1 MDKRYAIFDMDGTLV
16 DSMGYWTGLAVE
28 YLAGLGIREIPED
41 LPGRLMSMTMAQGAA
56 LLIQTFGLTVDAG
69 ELVAQQNAVMA
80 QHYRRDIPLKP
91 GVRAYLEAL
100 RARGVSMCVASA
112 TAEPLVE
119 ACLTRLGIR
128 DFFQFVLSCESLGVS
143 KERPDIFHLAARR
156 LGAEPGEVAVYEDAL
171 HAARTAKEAGYYL
184 VAVYDESARDRWEEL
199 RSLADEAL
207 PRWQI

>member
-1 MDKRYAIFDMDGTLV
+1 MDGTLV

-28 YLAGLGIREIPED
+28 YLAGLGIREIPAD

-56 LLIQTFGLTVDAG
+56 LLIQTFGLAVDAQ

-80 QHYRRDIPLKP
+80 GHYRRDIPLKP
-91 GVRAYLEAL
+91 GVRAYLGAL

-128 DFFQFVLSCESLGVS
+128 EFFQFVLSCESLGVS

-184 VAVYDESARDRWEEL
+184 VAVYDESAQDRWEEL
-199 RSLADEAL
+199 QSLADEAL

>member
-1 MDKRYAIFDMDGTLV
+1 MDKRFAIFDMDGTLV
-16 DSMGYWTGLAVE
+16 DSMGYWTGLAEE

-56 LLIQTFGLTVDAG
+56 LLIQTFGLAVDAG

-80 QHYRRDIPLKP
+80 GHYRRDIPLKP
-91 GVRAYLEAL
+91 GVREYLGAL

-199 RSLADEAL
+199 QSLADEAL

>member
-28 YLAGLGIREIPED
+28 YLAGLGIREIPAD

-56 LLIQTFGLTVDAG
+56 LLIQTFGLAVDAQ

-80 QHYRRDIPLKP
+80 GHYRRDIPLKP
-91 GVRAYLEAL
+91 GVRAYLGAL

-128 DFFQFVLSCESLGVS
+128 EFFQFVLSCESLGVS

-184 VAVYDESARDRWEEL
+184 VAVYDESAQDRWEEL
-199 RSLADEAL
+199 QSLADEAL

>member
-1 MDKRYAIFDMDGTLV
+1 MDKRFAIFDMDGTLV

-91 GVRAYLEAL
+91 GVRAYLGAL

-128 DFFQFVLSCESLGVS
+128 DFFQFVLSCESVGVS

-199 RSLADEAL
+199 QSLADEAL

>member
-1 MDKRYAIFDMDGTLV
+1 MDKRFAIFDMDGTLV
-16 DSMGYWTGLAVE
+16 DSMGYWTGLAEE

-80 QHYRRDIPLKP
+80 EHYRRDIPLKP
-91 GVRAYLEAL
+91 GVREYLGAL

-171 HAARTAKEAGYYL
+171 HAARTAKGAGYYL

-199 RSLADEAL
+199 QSLADEAL